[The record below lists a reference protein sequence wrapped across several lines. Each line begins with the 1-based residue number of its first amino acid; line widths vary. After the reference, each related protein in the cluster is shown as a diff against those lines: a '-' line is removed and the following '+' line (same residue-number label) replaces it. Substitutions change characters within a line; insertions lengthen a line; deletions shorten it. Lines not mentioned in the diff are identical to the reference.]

1 MTPQAAPAEALA
13 RSARAGAPLGLA
25 LIGLAFALA
34 IAGIWL
40 MALQRIAVERN
51 QAIEAAMKSNASLA
65 IAFEQQV
72 SRTLKAAEQVAAF
85 VREQYLVRGREIDLR
100 QWVED
105 GVIRDSMFTIVSV
118 VDETG
123 RIVSSNEA
131 VGNVNYADRDFF
143 MAQIFS
149 TDDSLYVNRPVFG
162 RVSQRWQVPMSL
174 RITRADGS
182 FGGVIVLSVDPA
194 SFTGLH
200 RQADLGPQGLLELA
214 GLDGV
219 VRARGIGDR
228 TEFDLDASAL
238 GWFQRQANNAESAYI
253 DPGTEVDGVARIV
266 AYRTMSDYPLM
277 ISVGTPRADELGPV
291 QQRRS
296 TYLLVVVVASLV
308 LMTLA
313 GMLMLL
319 LARQRAAA
327 LALQASEALYRATFH
342 QAAMGIAH
350 IAPDGRILGANEKF
364 CQMLGFDLDELRARS
379 VLELSDPEERDAVRQ
394 FLEHR
399 LSAWSPVFS
408 QEIEKLYRR
417 KDGATLW
424 VCEAIGVV
432 TDVRGRPDF
441 LVAVTQDITARK
453 DLEARLAHDAL
464 HDPLTGLPNR
474 VMFVDRLARVLE
486 SARRHQTLAG
496 VLYIDLDGFK
506 EVNDTRGHAAGDA
519 LLQQVSR
526 RLEQCVRAEDTVSRF
541 GGDEFGVVL
550 ANLTLPQDCE
560 IVAGKIIE
568 ALSAPFDLDGGP
580 VTISASVG
588 AALHFERDEDSAAL
602 LARADAAMY
611 EAKKAGKNR
620 FLLKAG
626 A

>member
-1 MTPQAAPAEALA
+1 
-13 RSARAGAPLGLA
+13 
-25 LIGLAFALA
+25 
-34 IAGIWL
+34 
-40 MALQRIAVERN
+40 
-51 QAIEAAMKSNASLA
+51 
-65 IAFEQQV
+65 
-72 SRTLKAAEQVAAF
+72 
-85 VREQYLVRGREIDLR
+85 
-100 QWVED
+100 
-105 GVIRDSMFTIVSV
+105 
-118 VDETG
+118 
-123 RIVSSNEA
+123 
-131 VGNVNYADRDFF
+131 
-143 MAQIFS
+143 
-149 TDDSLYVNRPVFG
+149 
-162 RVSQRWQVPMSL
+162 
-174 RITRADGS
+174 
-182 FGGVIVLSVDPA
+182 
-194 SFTGLH
+194 
-200 RQADLGPQGLLELA
+200 
-214 GLDGV
+214 
-219 VRARGIGDR
+219 
-228 TEFDLDASAL
+228 
-238 GWFQRQANNAESAYI
+238 
-253 DPGTEVDGVARIV
+253 
-266 AYRTMSDYPLM
+266 M
-277 ISVGTPRADELGPV
+277 ISVGTHRADELGPV